1 MSDSAPLPPSR
12 VYTSPGVPGR
22 PTVSLVIVTLAAIYG
37 VFEIVRAVLTGFQN
51 QIDLLFGIFFI
62 GGGIYGFNK
71 TWTEA
76 RDAVVTFDVDRAS
89 GKTTV
94 GLWRPFRPLLIETG
108 LDGVSGWR
116 HFVKLGPRDF
126 RTYVILA
133 DLAGYPRPIRFDLP
147 RGKPAPEGLRRVAP
161 GAVAEFEEATGQGK
175 TE

>member
-37 VFEIVRAVLTGFQN
+37 VFEIVRAALTGFQN

-108 LDGVSGWR
+108 LKSSE
-116 HFVKLGPRDF
+116 L
-126 RTYVILA
+126 
-133 DLAGYPRPIRFDLP
+133 
-147 RGKPAPEGLRRVAP
+147 
-161 GAVAEFEEATGQGK
+161 
-175 TE
+175 